1 MANPS
6 NCLTDEQYAAMLIY
20 NRALYRLCDRPGIQT
35 ILRKWDRWTV
45 MQRWNYIC
53 HIEQLALQD
62 FAWAQAVVATATQIR
77 LTS

>member
-1 MANPS
+1 MNNPS
-6 NCLTDEQYAAMLIY
+6 DSLDDEQYAATLIY
-20 NRALYRLCDRPGIQT
+20 IRALYRMSDRPGIQT

-45 MQRWNYIC
+45 VQRWNYIC
-53 HIEQLALQD
+53 HIEQLALQG